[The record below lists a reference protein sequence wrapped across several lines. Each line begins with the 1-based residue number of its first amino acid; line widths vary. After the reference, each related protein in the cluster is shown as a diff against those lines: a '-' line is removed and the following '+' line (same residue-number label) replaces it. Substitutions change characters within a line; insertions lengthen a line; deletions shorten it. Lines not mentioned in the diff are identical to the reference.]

1 MARFLEVACL
11 LSAVA
16 AARGASVVGGPTAA
30 DLNDYVVTAAL
41 NFAVSEHNVLSSDNF
56 VSVLQSVTKAQ
67 QQVVSGMKYTFEVK
81 LATTT
86 CSKSNVKKSC
96 PVNVNMKVCPE
107 TNILKPP
114 KRLAVWTKSWE
125 SWAQLTKNTCN

>member
-1 MARFLEVACL
+1 MAGGGMARFLEVACL

-96 PVNVNMKVCPE
+96 PVNVNMKPSTCNFE
-107 TNILKPP
+107 
-114 KRLAVWTKSWE
+114 VWTKSWE